1 MVLASFKNGVNWETI
16 NKIKILI
23 LFMTIKKFN
32 WIVDFATDL
41 QILSLLKYLLI
52 YSIRYFKLIHWN
64 HLISNV

>member
-1 MVLASFKNGVNWETI
+1 
-16 NKIKILI
+16 
-23 LFMTIKKFN
+23 MTIKKLLILFCFN

-64 HLISNV
+64 HLISNVSYYC